1 MQDQVAKSPRAP
13 WKTGLVLLGLWLGIN
28 LGDRLWLWLD
38 QSVPSWDHAD
48 YLTESLNYVA
58 AFRQFPG
65 WENFW
70 RLSNKIPPFTHFIA
84 APFQLIFGPGNDQAL
99 LMNLVFSGVLML
111 VVYGVG
117 QRLFNRSVGLWSA
130 AIALLMP
137 RLTFPRLYYVTDFP
151 LAAVTPLAFCCLTYW
166 YFAQTRR
173 AQWLWIIGFGIS
185 AGCALMTKQTALFFL
200 FVPTGFSLAAQLWQ
214 KQWARVLQLLCGLL
228 LSLPIWGIWY
238 RTNFIYLFSTYER
251 ANVASAAREGDP
263 PLNTLGAW
271 VYYWLDLPQ
280 AIAWILLLVPLVGIA
295 LHLLRRFPTQN
306 AKYQLPERQSLCWLG
321 IYFGGAYLLLSAM
334 YNKDGRYIMPYL
346 PIVAVF
352 LGYGL
357 TQWRGKWQPVR
368 WGTVGLAAIFWL
380 IQLFPLP
387 VIAGL
392 VPDPNY
398 PDRQTYPHPEII
410 QEIIQE
416 TPNLRSNLGVIPGV
430 AIANNHTLNYYGA
443 LRDFQ
448 VYGRNLGSTPEQL
461 AQDKES
467 FDWFLTKT
475 GEDPHRNADQ
485 LALAASLDT
494 DSEFLLQG
502 SWPLPDQ
509 DQLKLYHRRQPL
521 VSVEAADTT
530 QSPVALKNV
539 AVASEAIAGQPLP
552 ITYTWSGNRQ
562 DLTKGMALLTWSNGE
577 QFWIQDHQLAFGM
590 LREDSENKGDHLEI
604 IERTATLPPADL
616 PAGLYT
622 LDAQY
627 LDPATGEARPLEQP
641 TVTVEIL
648 PATGE
653 ALTPTQLVALDWLTQ
668 LRKIAP
674 QLGGGIAG
682 LEPLFAHV
690 ERLNQYD
697 PVQDYLQQVEDSLA
711 YRLTQTPANA
721 TNRPQLRDWYWA
733 RTLAHALQE
742 ESQATIETLTQLQQ
756 LTPDDPWVNAY
767 IAFVHLYRWE
777 PRQAEL
783 AITPVLDKLGDVPEI
798 QAIAG
803 VAALLQGKL
812 FKAWSVV
819 QTLKAQGVL

>member
-1 MQDQVAKSPRAP
+1 MQDQVAKSPRSS
-13 WKTGLVLLGLWLGIN
+13 WKTGLLLLGLWLGIN
-28 LGDRLWLWLD
+28 LGDRLWLNLDNTVPAWD
-38 QSVPSWDHAD
+38 QSNH
-48 YLTESLNYVA
+48 LTGSLNFVENI
-58 AFRQFPG
+58 RHFPG
-65 WENFW
+65 WQEFW
-70 RLSNKIPPFTHFIA
+70 QVSTKYPPLPYILA
-84 APFQLIFGPGNDQAL
+84 VPFQMLFGQGNDQAL
-99 LMNLVFSGVLML
+99 LMNLLLTGVLIWAVFSLGK
-111 VVYGVG
+111 
-117 QRLFNRSVGLWSA
+117 RLFNPTVGCYAA
-130 AIALLMP
+130 AITLLMP
-137 RLTFPRLYYVTDFP
+137 RIFLFRLHYITDYTLVVTTVASF
-151 LAAVTPLAFCCLTYW
+151 TCLTHW
-166 YFAQTRR
+166 YFAEKRSV
-173 AQWLWIIGFGIS
+173 QWGWAIAFGFCLGL
-185 AGCALMTKQTALFFL
+185 AMLTKQSCLFFL
-200 FVPTGFSLAAQLWQ
+200 FIPICWAITINFRN
-214 KQWARVLQLLCGLL
+214 KQWEKLLQLVVSGIT
-228 LSLPIWGIWY
+228 SLPVWLGWY
-238 RTNFIYLFSTYER
+238 STNFIYIFSLFEVVNDI
-251 ANVASAAREGDP
+251 APAAEGDP
-263 PLNTLGAW
+263 KLNTLAAW
-271 VYYWLDLPQ
+271 IYYWKDLPS
-280 AIAWILLLVPLVGIA
+280 AVSWILLLPPIVGLI
-295 LHLLRRFPTQN
+295 LHL
-306 AKYQLPERQSLCWLG
+306 AKKLPSRKAIYGLPEKESLMWLG
-321 IYFGGAYLLLSAM
+321 IYFGASYLIFSGF
-334 YNKDGRYIMPYL
+334 YNKDTRYIMPYL

-368 WGTVGLAAIFWL
+368 WGTIALAVAFWL
-380 IQLFPLP
+380 MQLFPIP

-392 VPDPNY
+392 VPNPNY

-410 QEIIQE
+410 QAIIQE

-467 FDWFLTKT
+467 FDWFLIKT

-485 LALAASLDT
+485 LALAASLGNDP
-494 DSEFLLQG
+494 DFLLQR

-521 VSVEAADTT
+521 VIVNTT
-530 QSPVALKNV
+530 QGTGPITLQKIDVGP
-539 AVASEAIAGQPLP
+539 EAIAGQPLP
-552 ITYTWSGNRQ
+552 ITYTWSGNREDFAQ
-562 DLTKGMALLTWSNGE
+562 GIALLTWSNGE
-577 QFWIQDHQLAFGM
+577 RFWIQDHQFAFGM
-590 LREDSENKGDHLEI
+590 LREDAENKGDRLAI
-604 IERTATLPPADL
+604 MERTATLPPADL
-616 PAGLYT
+616 PPGRYT

-627 LDPATGEARPLEQP
+627 LDPATGDTSPLKQP

-668 LRKIAP
+668 LREIAP
-674 QLGGGIAG
+674 QLGEGIAG

-711 YRLTQTPANA
+711 YRLTQTPANE

-733 RTLAHALQE
+733 KTLAHALQE
-742 ESQATIETLTQLQQ
+742 ESQATIATLTQLQQ

-783 AITPVLDKLGDVPEI
+783 AITPVLDKLGDIPEI

-803 VAALLQGKL
+803 VSALLQGKL
-812 FKAWSVV
+812 LKAWSVV